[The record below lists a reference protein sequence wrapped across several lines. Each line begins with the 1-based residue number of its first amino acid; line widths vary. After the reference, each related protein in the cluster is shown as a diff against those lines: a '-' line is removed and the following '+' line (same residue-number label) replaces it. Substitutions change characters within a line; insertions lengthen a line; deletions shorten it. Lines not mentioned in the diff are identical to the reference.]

1 MPGQSKHPVF
11 HIDFTVISDQEDI
24 AFEVQSQPLENQG
37 LVHVLNVIL
46 DFDLIRSEY
55 GRKSDLE

>member
-11 HIDFTVISDQEDI
+11 HIDVTVISDQEDT

-55 GRKSDLE
+55 GRKSDIE